1 MNAAL
6 TIAGSDSS
14 GGAGIQA
21 DLKTF
26 AAHGVH
32 GVCAVTAVT
41 AQNARGLRAGHVL
54 PAEVV
59 AAQIEAGMGDFP
71 VAAAKTGM
79 LGSAAIVE
87 VVAASV
93 DRLRIPRL
101 VVDPV
106 VMSGRGDRLLDDDGI
121 ALLKDTLLSRA
132 CAVTPNRMEAER
144 LADTSIASLADARE
158 AARRIHDLG
167 PGAVVITGGHLGE
180 HADEV
185 IDIVYDGH
193 DLTEHRQPRLSGGR
207 IHGAGCTFAA
217 AITAAL
223 ALDQPLVEA
232 ARAAQRYVA
241 SAIRHGPDLGRG
253 GRQLLHFCAPSRR

>member
-26 AAHGVH
+26 AAHGVY

-41 AQNARGLRAGHVL
+41 AQHARGLGAGQVL
-54 PAEVV
+54 SADVV
-59 AAQIEAGMGDFP
+59 VAQIEAGMDDFP

-87 VVAASV
+87 AVAASV
-93 DRLRIPRL
+93 DRLAIPQL

-106 VMSGRGDRLLDDDGI
+106 VMSGRGDRLLDDEGFA
-121 ALLKDTLLSRA
+121 ALKRVLLSRA

-144 LADTSIASLADARE
+144 LAGTSIASLADARD
-158 AARRIHDLG
+158 AAHRIHDLG
-167 PGAVVITGGHLGE
+167 PAAVVITGGHLGE
-180 HADEV
+180 YADEV

-193 DLTEHRQPRLSGGR
+193 DLTEHRRPRLSASR
-207 IHGAGCTFAA
+207 LHGTGCTFAA

-223 ALDQPLVEA
+223 AIDRPLIEA
-232 ARAAQRYVA
+232 AHAAQGYVA
-241 SAIRHGPDLGRG
+241 GAIRHAPDLGRG
-253 GRQLLHFCAPSRR
+253 SWPLEHFWRS

>member
-59 AAQIEAGMGDFP
+59 VAQIEAGMGDFP

-106 VMSGRGDRLLDDDGI
+106 VLSGRGDRLLDDDGI

-158 AARRIHDLG
+158 AVLPPSTVAT
-167 PGAVVITGGHLGE
+167 P
-180 HADEV
+180 
-185 IDIVYDGH
+185 
-193 DLTEHRQPRLSGGR
+193 PLSR
-207 IHGAGCTFAA
+207 SNQ
-217 AITAAL
+217 TA
-223 ALDQPLVEA
+223 
-232 ARAAQRYVA
+232 
-241 SAIRHGPDLGRG
+241 
-253 GRQLLHFCAPSRR
+253 

>member
-1 MNAAL
+1 MNVAL

-26 AAHGVH
+26 AAHGVY

-41 AQNARGLRAGHVL
+41 AQHARDLGAGHVL
-54 PAEVV
+54 PADVV
-59 AAQIEAGMGDFP
+59 VAQIEAGMGDFP

-79 LGSAAIVE
+79 LGNAAIVE
-87 VVAASV
+87 VVAAAV
-93 DRLRIPRL
+93 DRLGIPRL

-106 VMSGRGDRLLDDDGI
+106 VMSGRGDRLLDDDGV
-121 ALLKDTLLSRA
+121 ALLKSVLLSRA

-144 LADTSIASLADARE
+144 LAGTSIASVADARD

-167 PGAVVITGGHLGE
+167 PAAVVITGGHLGE
-180 HADEV
+180 HTDEV

-193 DLTEHRQPRLSGGR
+193 DLTEHRRPRLSASSP
-207 IHGAGCTFAA
+207 HGTGCTFAA
-217 AITAAL
+217 ALTAWL
-223 ALDQPLVEA
+223 AMDRPLVEA
-232 ARAAQRYVA
+232 ARAAQGYVTE
-241 SAIRHGPDLGRG
+241 AIRHAPDLGRG
-253 GRQLLHFCAPSRR
+253 NRPLHHFWRS